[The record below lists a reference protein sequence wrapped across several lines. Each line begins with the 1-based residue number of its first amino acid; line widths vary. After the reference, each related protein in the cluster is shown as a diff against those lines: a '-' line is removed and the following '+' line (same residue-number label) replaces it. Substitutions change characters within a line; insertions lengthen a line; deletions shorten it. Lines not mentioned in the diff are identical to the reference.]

1 MRKLIIGAVTAVALL
16 VAPVAAGAATADP
29 PGWTPVADP
38 LQSGSPNGSLDLPA
52 GPICAFA
59 VDMAVVTNNELQKVT
74 MLPDGSTVTMV
85 KGKLVLSF
93 QNVGTGKII
102 DKNVSGSTTTT
113 INAADTSGSEQGTG
127 NNWFIFGPN
136 GQKNTGEPGVVVGS
150 GRFAATFTIATD
162 GVKTAQTFSLDGHQD
177 NMCALLS

>member
-29 PGWTPVADP
+29 PGWQPVTDP
-38 LQSGSPNGSLDLPA
+38 LMSGSPNGSLSLPE
-52 GPICAFA
+52 GPICAKIA
-59 VDMAVVTNNELQKVT
+59 VDIAVVTNNELQNVT
-74 MLPDGSTVTMV
+74 NPPGGSTVTMV

-102 DKNVSGSTTTT
+102 ERDVSGHTTTT
-113 INAADTSGSEQGTG
+113 LSADGSSGSESGEG
-127 NNWFIFGPN
+127 SNWFVFGPH
-136 GQKNTGEPGVVVGS
+136 GQANTGEPGVVVGN
-150 GRFAATFTIATD
+150 GRFAATFTIAN
-162 GVKTAQTFSLDGHQD
+162 GVRTAHTFSLDGHQD